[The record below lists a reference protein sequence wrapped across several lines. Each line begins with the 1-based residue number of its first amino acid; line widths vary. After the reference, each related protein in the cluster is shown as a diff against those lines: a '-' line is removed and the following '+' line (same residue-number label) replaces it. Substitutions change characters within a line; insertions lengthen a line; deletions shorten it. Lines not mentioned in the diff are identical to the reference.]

1 MASGDLDLS
10 FGVAGSITFDS
21 SLMPGDFGYQGKK
34 ANDCSY
40 SIQSLA
46 EGGFLVGGGDGGFQD
61 FVRKFSPNGVPDV
74 KYGNF
79 GKAKIG
85 YNLGSFDKFIPGSN
99 GEIFALSSYI
109 HKLSSTGEPIA
120 NFGTGG
126 QKDIGGF
133 AYAGSLDQ
141 RGKILVLYKAIK
153 SGSQYYS
160 INCGCLLTSTYGI
173 VKLDRFNADGSN
185 DLTFHGPKEIGGV
198 FTTSD
203 TQKGALVVQ
212 PDGKIVVAV
221 STPMTIVT
229 PISVARFNSDGSP
242 DLDFNGVGFAQL
254 QLDYVSINAV
264 SLQPDGKIVVG
275 GASDLLIRFN
285 KNGTLDLSFGIQG
298 QTIQS
303 PIGERIDIMKIFIS
317 GNGDII
323 AVGKK
328 GTFISNNKYYTF
340 EGRTYSE
347 NGVLIK

>member
-1 MASGDLDLS
+1 
-10 FGVAGSITFDS
+10 
-21 SLMPGDFGYQGKK
+21 
-34 ANDCSY
+34 
-40 SIQSLA
+40 
-46 EGGFLVGGGDGGFQD
+46 
-61 FVRKFSPNGVPDV
+61 
-74 KYGNF
+74 
-79 GKAKIG
+79 
-85 YNLGSFDKFIPGSN
+85 
-99 GEIFALSSYI
+99 
-109 HKLSSTGEPIA
+109 
-120 NFGTGG
+120 
-126 QKDIGGF
+126 
-133 AYAGSLDQ
+133 
-141 RGKILVLYKAIK
+141 
-153 SGSQYYS
+153 
-160 INCGCLLTSTYGI
+160 
-173 VKLDRFNADGSN
+173 LDRFNADGSN